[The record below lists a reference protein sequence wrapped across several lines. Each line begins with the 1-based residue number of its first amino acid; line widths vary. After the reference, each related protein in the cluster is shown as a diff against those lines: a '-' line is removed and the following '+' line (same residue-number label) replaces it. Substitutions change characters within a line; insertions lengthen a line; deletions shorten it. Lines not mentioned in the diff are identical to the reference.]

1 MNNIIKIKCPHCN
14 EIFDID
20 LNSEIDKSNLLLD
33 SDTNEKGVA
42 FIIDEIQFGIVD
54 QNGGDK
60 HG

>member
-20 LNSEIDKSNLLLD
+20 LDSEIDKSNLLLD